1 MGERGMKRNSADF
14 WRIAEPGFVGEDM
27 EVAVVDWVEKMA
39 EYEVVLVELKLPQQN
54 SPMG

>member
-1 MGERGMKRNSADF
+1 MGERGMRRNSADF
-14 WRIAEPGFVGEDM
+14 WRIDEPGFVGEDM

-39 EYEVVLVELKLPQQN
+39 EYEVVQVELKLLQQN